1 MASFLIESF
10 EINAKALQNKVYLH
24 PLTDRETVAVQLS
37 DLAFAY
43 VLSLEKK
50 SKALYE
56 QLLAMVWEQLDEEYF
71 KRLDWKNE
79 VAKKILE
86 QTGGIK
92 L

>member
-1 MASFLIESF
+1 ME
-10 EINAKALQNKVYLH
+10 NNGNKV
-24 PLTDRETVAVQLS
+24 DE
-37 DLAFAY
+37 Y

-50 SKALYE
+50 SGALYE
-56 QLLAMVWEQLDEEYF
+56 QLLAMGWEQLDEEYF